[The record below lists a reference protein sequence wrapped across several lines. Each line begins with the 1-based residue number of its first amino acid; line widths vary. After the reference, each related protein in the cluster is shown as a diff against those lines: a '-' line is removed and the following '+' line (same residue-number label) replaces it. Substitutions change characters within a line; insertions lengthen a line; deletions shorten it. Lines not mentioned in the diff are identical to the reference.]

1 MSGGVGFDAG
11 NPQNRRAADTFYEQ
25 TYGPALRAGAP
36 AEVLDQVVSMVAKTG
51 YLPPRLAKD
60 TTGLLLGG
68 DAAGQVQGAELYG
81 RLREAAPAL
90 VEEAID
96 LEARARGGVLKRWL
110 EMGLPPL
117 DALRHAET
125 ELPSDGALHALDD
138 EETTLFQRD
147 LRRGF
152 GDAAARRILG
162 GLLDTFDQRYLEL
175 LSDGVPKKQ
184 ADLFIQRDIG
194 RSFIKLEQFDAQLA
208 DAGFVWVE
216 RDGERVLVPSDARLQ
231 KMAAPIAVA
240 GGAALLFTAA
250 AALSY
255 SIQVSES
262 FGFDVS
268 DERRDLS
275 ELLNSVS
282 VETKTLLFDAMPL
295 VGEWFDQV
303 AVELESGEKI
313 LAEVVGTDHQVKQ
326 RYLEGRGPDGT
337 YLVTQAF
344 DWIADGYVTRTI
356 RLKDDPPRGPTLS
369 ASSSDEGT
377 GTESGAEGSS
387 EGTGA
392 STPAVPEEKK
402 TGKKARDSVKNE
414 PHGDGG
420 RAMEKAKKQIEAI
433 EIQIKNAKNK
443 KEKNLLRKKAENIR
457 KAAEKDQ
464 KGATHGIRHK

>member
-1 MSGGVGFDAG
+1 MA
-11 NPQNRRAADTFYEQ
+11 R
-25 TYGPALRAGAP
+25 
-36 AEVLDQVVSMVAKTG
+36 
-51 YLPPRLAKD
+51 D
-60 TTGLLLGG
+60 TTGLLLGN
-68 DAAGQVQGAELYG
+68 DEAGQIRGAELYG
-81 RLREAAPAL
+81 RLREAAPDLARD
-90 VEEAID
+90 AID
-96 LEARARGGVLKRWL
+96 LEARAWGGVLNRWL

-117 DALRHAET
+117 EALRRAET
-125 ELPSDGALHALDD
+125 ELPRDGGLHALDD
-138 EETTLFQRD
+138 EETALFQRD
-147 LRRGF
+147 LRKGF

-175 LSDGVPKKQ
+175 LSDGVPMKQ

-231 KMAAPIAVA
+231 KAAAPIAVV

-275 ELLNSVS
+275 ELLNSAS
-282 VETKTLLFDAMPL
+282 VETKILLFDAMPL

-313 LAEVVGTDHQVKQ
+313 LAEVVGNDHQVKQ
-326 RYLEGRGPDGT
+326 RYLEGRGADGT

-344 DWIADGYVTRTI
+344 DWIADGYVTRKI
-356 RLKDDPPRGPTLS
+356 RLKDAASRGLTLS
-369 ASSSDEGT
+369 ASSSDEGA
-377 GTESGAEGSS
+377 GAESDAEGSS

-402 TGKKARDSVKNE
+402 TGKKARDSGKNE

-420 RAMEKAKKQIEAI
+420 RAMEKAKKQIEAL
-433 EIQIKNAKNK
+433 EIQIQNAKNK
-443 KEKNLLRKKAENIR
+443 KEKKALRKKIDNIK
-457 KAAEKDQ
+457 KAAKKDR